1 MDNRSAKLSK
11 LPAANAISNSFL
23 FYVVANGVSMA
34 VNAATL
40 AAYIIDLING

>member
-1 MDNRSAKLSK
+1 MDNRRAKLSE
-11 LPAANAISNSFL
+11 LPVANAISNATL

-40 AAYIIDLING
+40 AAYIKLING